1 MGSSIGSDLSR
12 DTLANT
18 SVEELK
24 RLILARVEGRDGNK
38 IADKVRLVNEEL
50 MPLFEALRDRNPTPD
65 LRDQVD
71 LVQGVWWCAW
81 STIPFQDILPG
92 RSHKQSYQIFDDNG
106 YYANL
111 ARYQFSQ
118 KIPILRRFAKG
129 LLNYDFMIIQSYAI
143 AEGPENSNR
152 QSWDIENVGLRQRFR
167 LKALPFSPS
176 AAQSWFNRQLAKYL
190 KKQSSSS
197 APAEPAIPTRGLERS
212 TTKRYEQIYQSKP
225 TLEHWYIDR
234 DFRLVKSRR
243 EANQRPSY
251 TIATRL
257 I

>member
-1 MGSSIGSDLSR
+1 MKVFS
-12 DTLANT
+12 
-18 SVEELK
+18 
-24 RLILARVEGRDGNK
+24 
-38 IADKVRLVNEEL
+38 DKVRLVDQEL
-50 MPLFEALRDRNPTPD
+50 MPLFEALRERNPTPD

-71 LVQGVWWCAW
+71 VIQGVWWCAW

-92 RSHKQSYQIFDDNG
+92 RSHKQSYQIFDNNG

-118 KIPILRRFAKG
+118 KIPLLRRFAKE

-143 AEGPENSNR
+143 ADR
-152 QSWDIENVGLRQRFR
+152 ADACDQQHWDIENVGLRQRFR
-167 LKALPFSPS
+167 LKALPFSPA
-176 AAQSWFNRQLAKYL
+176 AAQSWFNREMIQYL
-190 KKQSSSS
+190 KKQADSSKTQDR
-197 APAEPAIPTRGLERS
+197 AIPTQGLARS

-225 TLEHWYIDR
+225 TLEHWYIDQ